1 MDMGL
6 VFRTLMS
13 SSVYLINCC
22 TNAGTTGTTIVML
35 NRCQNSQKWKRF
47 TERPFGVLILVRY
60 LFPRPSKFFKPHKHQ
75 CENGPLH
82 EEYKAMAWLPTV
94 VCFGVNW
101 VTPLGSVSLPVEREH
116 CTKESKGLRSGFN
129 IPGFHDPKPLE
140 PVIWTIPWSIAYA
153 LGLVLS

>member
-35 NRCQNSQKWKRF
+35 NRCQNFQKWKRF
-47 TERPFGVLILVRY
+47 TERPFGVLILVQY

-82 EEYKAMAWLPTV
+82 ESTKPWLGYRLLSALGEIELPLWVLFPCLLNDSIAPKSLKA
-94 VCFGVNW
+94 
-101 VTPLGSVSLPVEREH
+101 SLLAL
-116 CTKESKGLRSGFN
+116 TFQDFMILN
-129 IPGFHDPKPLE
+129 
-140 PVIWTIPWSIAYA
+140 PWSP
-153 LGLVLS
+153 LSEQFPDQ